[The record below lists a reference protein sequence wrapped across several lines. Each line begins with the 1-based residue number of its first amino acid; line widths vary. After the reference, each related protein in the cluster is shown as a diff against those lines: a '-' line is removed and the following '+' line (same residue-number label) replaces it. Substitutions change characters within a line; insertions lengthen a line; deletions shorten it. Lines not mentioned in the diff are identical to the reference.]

1 MTWTYTPGWL
11 SNSSS
16 SSTSMTQVRLLVG
29 DTDSIDQQ
37 LQDEEIYFVLGLQPT
52 VNYAAAECADMLSA
66 KYARQVNTENSLLRV
81 SAAVRHTHY
90 LNLAKRLRA
99 NGPGSLPGGE
109 NAGMP
114 LGGVFA
120 GGTSII
126 ANEIATGNADNVITD
141 VAVGQDDYTANDLD
155 PEDYFT

>member
-1 MTWTYTPGWL
+1 MTWTYIPQLLT
-11 SNSSS
+11 
-16 SSTSMTQVRLLVG
+16 STATAASLMQVRLLVG
-29 DTDSIDQQ
+29 DTDTIDQQ
-37 LQDEEIYFVLGLQPT
+37 LQDEEIYFVLSLQST

-90 LNLAKRLRA
+90 MNLAKRLRA

-109 NAGMP
+109 NAGLP

-120 GGTSII
+120 GGTSAIT
-126 ANEIATGNADNVITD
+126 NETYTSNDDNVITD
-141 VAVGQDDYTANDLD
+141 VAVGQDDYVTNDLD